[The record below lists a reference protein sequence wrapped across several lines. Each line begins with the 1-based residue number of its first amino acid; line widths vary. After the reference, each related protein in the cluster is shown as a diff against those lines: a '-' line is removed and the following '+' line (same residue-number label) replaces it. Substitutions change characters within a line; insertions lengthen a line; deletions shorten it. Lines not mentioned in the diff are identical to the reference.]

1 MKIAL
6 LAAAC
11 LAAFA
16 AAPTL
21 AAPAAAGNPAV
32 LWNWTGPYEGVPP
45 FDKADPKL
53 FPAAFAE
60 AIAARQA
67 EVDAVTANPAKP
79 TFENTIAAMERG
91 GRNLERVQTIFG
103 VMTSNI
109 SNPQWQALEKEW
121 SPKLAAASDRIA
133 FDEKLFA
140 RVKAV
145 HDNPAGL
152 TPEQVRLTGI
162 YYDRFVAAGVQLDA
176 AGKAE
181 LGRINQ
187 KLAGLF
193 TQFNAKLLADEDS
206 WTVAAAKDLAGVP
219 AGNLAAYKAAAEA
232 HGDKTGYYVVNTRS
246 AVDPLLTFA
255 TDRALREK
263 VWKKFVA
270 RGDNGDKN
278 DTNATITEIVKLR
291 SDRATLLG
299 FPTHANWRMQDTMAK
314 DPAAAKALMMKV
326 WPSAIARVAEEVADM
341 QKIADADGAKITI
354 EPWDYRFYAEKV
366 RKAKFDLDQ
375 AELKP
380 YFELENMIQASYWAA
395 NKLYGFTFTE
405 ITGQV
410 PVFAPNVRV
419 WEVRDGK
426 RGFVG
431 LFYRDDFAR
440 AGKQSG
446 AWMNAYRTPS
456 TFDGPVTVLASNN
469 NNFTPAAKGEPVL
482 ISLDDANTLFH
493 EFGHALHFLS
503 VQQTYP
509 GFGMPQDFVEY
520 PSQFNEHWVLT
531 REVLD
536 KFAKNYKT
544 GQPMPQ
550 ALVDKIVA
558 SEKFNQGFAVTE
570 YLASALVDMELHTL
584 PGGVVDPDKF
594 ERETLAKLKMPP
606 QLVMRHRLPQF
617 GHLFSGDGYSA
628 GYYSYLWSEVMDADT
643 WAAFTESEMTWN
655 PVLASRYKNEIL
667 ATGNTT
673 DRGDAYRAFRG
684 RDPDVNAYLKGKG
697 FPTQK

>member
-6 LAAAC
+6 LAAAA

-21 AAPAAAGNPAV
+21 AADATPAS
-32 LWNWTGPYEGVPP
+32 LWTWTGPYDGVPP

-53 FPAAFAE
+53 FPMAFAE

-67 EVDAVTANPAKP
+67 EVDAITANPAKP
-79 TFENTIAAMERG
+79 NFDNTIAAMERSG
-91 GRNLERVQTIFG
+91 KKLERVNAIFD
-103 VMTSNI
+103 VMTSNT
-109 SNPQWQALEKEW
+109 SNADWQKLEAEW
-121 SPKLAAASDRIA
+121 SPKLAAAYDRIA

-152 TPEQVRLTGI
+152 NTEQKRLTGI

-176 AGKAE
+176 KGKAE

-187 KLAGLF
+187 RLAELF
-193 TQFNAKLLADEDS
+193 SQFNSKLLADEDS
-206 WTVAAAKDLAGVP
+206 WTVVSDVKDLAGVSP
-219 AGNLAAYKAAAEA
+219 GNLAAYKAAAEA
-232 HGDKTGYYVVNTRS
+232 HGDKTGYFIVNTRS
-246 AVDPLLTFA
+246 AVDPLLTSA
-255 TDRALREK
+255 TNRALREQ

-278 DTNATITEIVKLR
+278 DTNATIAEIVKLR
-291 SDRATLLG
+291 ADRAKLLG
-299 FPTHANWRMQDTMAK
+299 FPTHAHWRMQDTMAK
-314 DPAAAKALMMKV
+314 NPDAAKALMMKV

-341 QKIADADGAKITI
+341 QKIADSEGAKITI

-366 RKAKFDLDQ
+366 RKARYDLDQ

-405 ITGQV
+405 VTGKV

-440 AGKQSG
+440 SGKRSG
-446 AWMNAYRTPS
+446 AWMTSYRTPS
-456 TFDGPVTVLASNN
+456 TFDGPVTILASNN
-469 NNFTPAAKGEPVL
+469 NNFTAAAKGEPVL
-482 ISLDDANTLFH
+482 ISLDDATTLFH
-493 EFGHALHFLS
+493 EFGHAIHFLS

-536 KFAKNYKT
+536 KFARHYKT

-550 ALVDKIVA
+550 ALVDKVVA
-558 SEKFNQGFAVTE
+558 SEKFNQGFGVTE
-570 YLASALVDMELHTL
+570 YLSSAIVDMELHTR

-594 ERETLAKLKMPP
+594 ERETLAALKMPP

-617 GHLFSGDGYSA
+617 GHLFSSDGYSA

-643 WAAFTESEMTWN
+643 WAAFTDSEMTWN
-655 PVLASRYKNEIL
+655 PVLAAKYKNEIL

-684 RDPDVNAYLKGKG
+684 RDPDVNAYLQGKG
-697 FPTQK
+697 FPTQPK

>member
-6 LAAAC
+6 LAAAA
-11 LAAFA
+11 LAALA

-21 AAPAAAGNPAV
+21 AAEPTPSS
-32 LWNWTGPYEGVPP
+32 LWTWTGPYEGVPP

-53 FPAAFAE
+53 FPAAFEE

-67 EVDAVTANPAKP
+67 EVDAITANPAKP
-79 TFENTIAAMERG
+79 TFENTIAAMERSG
-91 GRNLERVQTIFG
+91 KKLERVMAIFDP
-103 VMTSNI
+103 MTSNV
-109 SNPQWQALEKEW
+109 SNPEWQKLEADW
-121 SPKLAAASDRIA
+121 SPKLAAAYDRIA

-152 TPEQVRLTGI
+152 NTEQKRLTGI

-176 AGKAE
+176 KGKAE
-181 LGRINQ
+181 LGKINQ
-187 KLAGLF
+187 RLAELF
-193 TQFNAKLLADEDS
+193 TQFNAKLLADEDT
-206 WTVAAAKDLAGVP
+206 WTVVSDVKQLAGVP
-219 AGNLAAYKAAAEA
+219 AGNLAAYKAAAES

-255 TDRALREK
+255 TDRGLREQ

-278 DTNATITEIVKLR
+278 DTNATIAEIVKLR
-291 SDRATLLG
+291 ADRAKLLG
-299 FPTHANWRMQDTMAK
+299 FPTHAHWRMQDTMAK
-314 DPAAAKALMMKV
+314 NPDAAKALMMKV

-341 QKIADADGAKITI
+341 QKIADSEGAKFDIM
-354 EPWDYRFYAEKV
+354 PWDYRFYAEKV

-405 ITGQV
+405 VTGKV

-440 AGKQSG
+440 AGKRSG
-446 AWMNAYRTPS
+446 AWMTSYRTPS
-456 TFDGPVTVLASNN
+456 TFDGPVTILASNN
-469 NNFTPAAKGEPVL
+469 NNFTAAAKGEPVL
-482 ISLDDANTLFH
+482 ISLDDATTLFH
-493 EFGHALHFLS
+493 EFGHAIHFLS

-536 KFAKNYKT
+536 KYARHYKT

-550 ALVDKIVA
+550 ALVDKVVA

-570 YLASALVDMELHTL
+570 YLSSALVDMELHTV
-584 PGGVVDPDKF
+584 PGGNVDPDKF
-594 ERETLAKLKMPP
+594 ERETLAALKMPP

-617 GHLFSGDGYSA
+617 GHLFSSDGYSA

-643 WAAFTESEMTWN
+643 WAAFADSEMTWN
-655 PVLASRYKNEIL
+655 PVLAAKYKNEIL